1 MRFLVDH
8 CAGRRL
14 AEWLDAQG
22 HDVVDAG
29 ALEFDPGDQILLE
42 RAAAEGRVLITIDR
56 DFGALV
62 YVKRINHAGVVRL
75 PDVPVRQRIALMA
88 EVLDTHRQALES
100 QALVTIRGGRIRIT
114 HPRLS

>member
-8 CAGRRL
+8 CAGRRV

-56 DFGALV
+56 DFGASCTSSGSTMP
-62 YVKRINHAGVVRL
+62 AW
-75 PDVPVRQRIALMA
+75 
-88 EVLDTHRQALES
+88 
-100 QALVTIRGGRIRIT
+100 
-114 HPRLS
+114 

>member
-29 ALEFDPGDQILLE
+29 ALESD
-42 RAAAEGRVLITIDR
+42 
-56 DFGALV
+56 
-62 YVKRINHAGVVRL
+62 
-75 PDVPVRQRIALMA
+75 
-88 EVLDTHRQALES
+88 RQALES